1 MDYCR
6 YRSAIGTP
14 QIMSECIS
22 WPILIAILGAAFGLL
37 FIALLVGCLLTHGSE
52 RRRRDDTD
60 GLPVFPE
67 NEIHAGSFDCAPHS
81 VEIVSHR
88 PSISALEILHGGEP
102 DM

>member
-52 RRRRDDTD
+52 RWKTAWKSDPAW
-60 GLPVFPE
+60 GV
-67 NEIHAGSFDCAPHS
+67 
-81 VEIVSHR
+81 
-88 PSISALEILHGGEP
+88 ISAE
-102 DM
+102 